1 MEDGKK
7 GRDNRIIFLYTFF
20 NHFIFFDEK
29 VLRERNND
37 LYLLNSTV
45 IHRLA
50 IRVSIKPICIHGY
63 VET

>member
-37 LYLLNSTV
+37 LY
-45 IHRLA
+45 
-50 IRVSIKPICIHGY
+50 P
-63 VET
+63 